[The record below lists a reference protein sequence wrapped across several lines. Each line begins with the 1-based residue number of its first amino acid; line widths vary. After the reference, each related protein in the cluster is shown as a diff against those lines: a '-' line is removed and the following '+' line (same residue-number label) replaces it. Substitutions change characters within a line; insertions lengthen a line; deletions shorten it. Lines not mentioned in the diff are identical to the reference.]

1 MVGRQ
6 ANGTLVNGSLY
17 MRALNALGIAVA
29 IARLETAAERPALHV
44 GRQRAI
50 LIGTGST
57 TLLLAAVAFL
67 GAWDHT
73 SMLVRLLERLLLL
86 LASGWRGRL
95 SHRFRWIVR
104 AHEP

>member
-17 MRALNALGIAVA
+17 MRARNALGMPVWGVVAV
-29 IARLETAAERPALHV
+29 ARLETSTERPAFHI
-44 GRQRAI
+44 GGKSAI
-50 LIGTGST
+50 LVGPWSSRWLLG
-57 TLLLAAVAFL
+57 LLAFRAAL
-67 GAWDHT
+67 ST
-73 SMLVRLLERLLLL
+73 RLVLLLL
-86 LASGWRGRL
+86 LLLLDSGWRGRL

>member
-1 MVGRQ
+1 MIGRQ

-17 MRALNALGIAVA
+17 MRARNALSIAVA
-29 IARLETAAERPALHV
+29 IARLETSAERPALHV

-50 LIGTGST
+50 LIGTGSS
-57 TLLLAAVAFL
+57 LLLLGARAFL
-67 GAWDHT
+67 LPT
-73 SMLVRLLERLLLL
+73 TMLLLL
-86 LASGWRGRL
+86 LLLLLLLDSGWWGRL

>member
-17 MRALNALGIAVA
+17 MRARNALSIAVA
-29 IARLETAAERPALHV
+29 IARLETSAERPALHV
-44 GRQRAI
+44 GGKRAI
-50 LIGTGST
+50 LIGTGSS
-57 TLLLAAVAFL
+57 LVLQGLRAFRAAIST
-67 GAWDHT
+67 W
-73 SMLVRLLERLLLL
+73 LVLLLL
-86 LASGWRGRL
+86 LLLDSGWRGRL